1 MNKLKL
7 ISLVKICAFTVFL
20 GRAYQL
26 YFFGAPF
33 RAILWDESLLTPIV
47 EGLFNYTWFDYA
59 TSPRVNSW
67 IDGLTKL
74 CSFVF
79 LGASL
84 VSLFWDKIKYLK
96 LKRII
101 IGLALFVLLVI
112 GICIVKDRNYEY
124 LLFFELFIQF
134 AAPILLILNVRLD
147 IIENKKVINGLK
159 IAIACTFVAHGLFAM
174 GLIYLPGYFIDMTI
188 KILAVNETHATHF
201 LYIAGILDLV
211 MSVLIFIRKL
221 SKYALLYMMFWG
233 FATAFARLASGFNA
247 DFLSMTFHNYTF
259 LVVYRLAHG
268 LLPFIV
274 LGMEEKC
281 KRKDFI
287 HLRTY
292 EHKGII
298 HISIYHERLFYLR

>member
-33 RAILWDESLLTPIV
+33 RAILWDESLLTPVV
-47 EGLFNYTWFDYA
+47 EGLFNYSWYEYA

-67 IDGLTKL
+67 INGLTKV
-74 CSFVF
+74 CSFIF
-79 LGASL
+79 LGAAI

-96 LKRII
+96 LKRAIV
-101 IGLALFVLLVI
+101 GLALFVLLII

-134 AAPILLILNVRLD
+134 AAPIVLLLNVRLD

-159 IAIACTFVAHGLFAM
+159 IAIACTFIAHGLFAM
-174 GLIYLPGYFIDMTI
+174 GLIYLPGYFVDMTI
-188 KILAVNETHATHF
+188 LILGVTEPQATTF
-201 LYIAGILDLV
+201 LYVAGVLDIV
-211 MSVLIFIRKL
+211 MSVLIFIPKL

-233 FATAFARLASGFNA
+233 FATAFARLVAGFSSS
-247 DFLSMTFHNYTF
+247 FITMSLHNNTF
-259 LVVYRLAHG
+259 LVIYRLSHG
-268 LLPFIV
+268 LLPLIV
-274 LGMEEKC
+274 LLMEEKF
-281 KRKDFI
+281 KKNI
-287 HLRTY
+287 KIPTN
-292 EHKGII
+292 EN
-298 HISIYHERLFYLR
+298 

>member
-7 ISLVKICAFTVFL
+7 ISLIKICAFTVFL

-33 RAILWDESLLTPIV
+33 RAILWDENLLTPIV

-67 IDGLTKL
+67 IDGLAKV
-74 CSFVF
+74 CSFIF
-79 LGASL
+79 LGAAI

-96 LKRII
+96 LKRTILRI
-101 IGLALFVLLVI
+101 ALLGLLVI

-124 LLFFELFIQF
+124 IIFFELFIQF
-134 AAPILLILNVRLD
+134 AAPILLILNIRFD
-147 IIENKKVINGLK
+147 KIENRKVINGLK

-188 KILAVNETHATHF
+188 KILSVNETQATHF
-201 LYIAGILDLV
+201 LYVAGLLDLV
-211 MSVLIFIRKL
+211 MSVLIFIPKL

-233 FATAFARLASGFNA
+233 FATAFARFASGFNA
-247 DFLSMTFHNYTF
+247 DFIGMSFHNYTF
-259 LVVYRLAHG
+259 LVVYRLSHG

-274 LGMEEKC
+274 LVMEEKLKK
-281 KRKDFI
+281 KRLI
-287 HLRTY
+287 NIPTY
-292 EHKGII
+292 EN
-298 HISIYHERLFYLR
+298 